1 MERRSDSENEITKAR
16 DFLEELQKSQ
26 EAAKKSMEIAKD
38 AMKK

>member
-1 MERRSDSENEITKAR
+1 MERRPNSENKITKAGY
-16 DFLEELQKSQ
+16 FLEELQKSQ